1 VGVNIGLR
9 QLNVFMRVAQDKTIT
24 AAAKKLFLSKPAVS
38 MALAEL
44 ENQLGQQLFDR
55 QNNRLVINEFG
66 LKLQPLADELLARSE
81 QISVLF
87 SQQNQLTGRLKI
99 GASDTIGTQVMPYL
113 LRDFRENTLHEQ
125 QSLLIS
131 NTADICQKV
140 AKFELDI
147 ALVEGK
153 VNQPELVS
161 TAWLSDEMCL
171 ICASVHPLSQIAKPT
186 FAQLE
191 SQNWLL
197 REQGSGTRGYF
208 SKYLEP
214 KLNYWTLSLELNNT
228 EAIINSVAAGLG
240 IACLSKLAVAHAV
253 RDSGLVM
260 LTLPVHSQRQYW
272 LVYHKEKHLLN
283 LMANFIE
290 FCQTWQVSK

>member
-1 VGVNIGLR
+1 MNIALR

-24 AAAKKLFLSKPAVS
+24 AAAKKLFISKPAVS

-81 QISVLF
+81 QISGLF
-87 SQQNQLTGRLKI
+87 SQQNQLAGCLKI
-99 GASDTIGTQVMPYL
+99 GASDTIGTQVMPYV
-113 LRDFRENTLHEQ
+113 LRDFRDKTQHKQ

-131 NTADICQKV
+131 NTADICEKV

-153 VNQPELVS
+153 VNQPDLVS

-171 ICASVHPLSQIAKPT
+171 ICASDHPLSQISAPT
-186 FAQLE
+186 LSQLE

-214 KLNYWTLSLELNNT
+214 QLTDWRLSLELNNT
-228 EAIINSVAAGLG
+228 EAIINSVTAGLG
-240 IACLSKLAVAHAV
+240 IACLSKLAVTHALKS
-253 RDSGLVM
+253 SGLVM
-260 LTLPVHSQRQYW
+260 LTLPVNYQRQYW
-272 LVYHKEKHLLN
+272 LVYHKEKHLLH
-283 LMANFIE
+283 LMATFVE
-290 FCQTWQVSK
+290 FCQTWQVSR

>member
-1 VGVNIGLR
+1 MNIGLR

-24 AAAKKLFLSKPAVS
+24 AAAKKLFLSKSAVS

-81 QISVLF
+81 QISGLF
-87 SQQNQLTGRLKI
+87 SQQNQLAGSLKI

-113 LRDFRENTLHEQ
+113 LRDFRKKTQHEQ

-153 VNQPELVS
+153 TNHPDLVS
-161 TAWLSDEMCL
+161 TAWLWDEMCI
-171 ICASVHPLSQIAKPT
+171 ICSSDHPLSEIVKPT

-191 SQNWLL
+191 SQSWLL
-197 REQGSGTRGYF
+197 REEGSGTRGYF

-214 KLNYWTLSLELNNT
+214 QLNDWTLSLELNNT

-240 IACLSKLAVAHAV
+240 IACLSKLAVTHALTN
-253 RDSGLVM
+253 SGLVM
-260 LTLPVHSQRQYW
+260 IALPDNYQRQYW

-290 FCQTWQVSK
+290 FCRTWQVSR